1 MVDATLSTWLADIA
15 GAVTIGNLVVVAILG
30 ASVGSFLNVCVARW
44 PAGLS
49 VWRPRSRC
57 PHCAR
62 PIAWHENVPVIGW
75 LLLKGRCR
83 GCGQAISPQYP
94 LVEAMVALGWMAC
107 VLAFGLSFEALR
119 VAIVGTTL
127 LGILITDARHYLIPD
142 GFTIFGLGF
151 VLVTAMANF
160 FLQEPTHF
168 ATTWPA
174 VLGACTGAGA
184 LAIVGWL
191 AEVVMRR
198 EAMGFGDMTLMA
210 MVGAALG
217 PERALLTIV
226 VGAALGAFFFVVVVG
241 PVLWLRARRRG
252 TAFAFPD
259 VPFGVFL
266 APAAIAALL
275 WGEAALSWYLQ
286 WMLPT

>member
-1 MVDATLSTWLADIA
+1 MVTTGLPTPFAAQGVPMSIGTLVL
-15 GAVTIGNLVVVAILG
+15 VAILG
-30 ASVGSFLNVCVARW
+30 ASVGSFLNVCIARW
-44 PAGLS
+44 PEGLS

-57 PHCAR
+57 PQCAR
-62 PIAWHENVPVIGW
+62 PIAWHENVPVISW
-75 LLLKGRCR
+75 MLLRGRCR

-94 LVEAMVALGWMAC
+94 LVEAMVALGWIAC
-107 VLAFGLSFEALR
+107 ALAFGLSFEALR
-119 VAIVGTTL
+119 VAVVGTTL
-127 LGILITDARHYLIPD
+127 LGIMVTDARHYLIPD
-142 GFTIFGLGF
+142 GFTLFGSGF
-151 VLVTAMANF
+151 VLVTAVANF
-160 FLQEPTHF
+160 FVQEPTHF

-174 VLGACTGAGA
+174 LLGACTGAGA
-184 LAIVGWL
+184 IAIVGWL

-226 VGAALGAFFFVVVVG
+226 AGAGLGAGMFLLVVG
-241 PVLWLRARRRG
+241 PVLWLRSRRTG
-252 TAFAFPD
+252 TVFAFPE

-266 APAAIAALL
+266 APAAIGALL

-286 WMLPT
+286 WMLPS